1 MTSANVLADIPEWG
15 WLQAA
20 GQAAGVVL
28 IVELMLLLLITTAL
42 VVALALLLH
51 YIHNKVIPLLTRFA
65 PAIEQRLQ
73 ATDRG
78 STRFAERVIDIHAR
92 AVAIR
97 EGVKTF
103 VRPNGHNGHQEL
115 PPGRDGATARLEGY
129 TPGDQRAL
137 PGRTNGN

>member
-1 MTSANVLADIPEWG
+1 MSIADLPEPT

-20 GQAAGVVL
+20 GQAAGVIL
-28 IVELMLLLLITTAL
+28 IVELMLLVLLTTAL
-42 VVALALLLH
+42 IVALALLMH
-51 YIHNKVIPLLTRFA
+51 YIHNKIVPLLTRFA

-92 AVAIR
+92 AVAVR

-103 VRPNGHNGHQEL
+103 VRPNQSGHQAL
-115 PPGRDGATARLEGY
+115 PPGRNGANARLEGY
-129 TPGDQRAL
+129 PSSTQRYLTGGDD
-137 PGRTNGN
+137 GS

>member
-1 MTSANVLADIPEWG
+1 MSIASLPEPT

-20 GQAAGVVL
+20 GQAAGVIL
-28 IVELMLLLLITTAL
+28 IIELMLLLLITTAL
-42 VVALALLLH
+42 IGALAFLLY
-51 YIHNKVIPLLTRFA
+51 YIHNKIVPLLTRYA

-92 AVAIR
+92 AVAVR

-103 VRPNGHNGHQEL
+103 VRPNGHQEL
-115 PPGRDGATARLEGY
+115 PPGRNGATPRLEDYPPSTRHYLTGGNDGA
-129 TPGDQRAL
+129 
-137 PGRTNGN
+137 